1 MKLVTIQEVRDHC
14 RAEPEDDALLTIYA
28 DAAEQAAEDF
38 LNRRIFPRQT
48 DLDTAIA
55 GLPTAVAAAE
65 TAYGTA
71 RDAARGLSGEA
82 RCVAMQAAEATW
94 KRAVT
99 QARETAIGIVV
110 NPAIKDAVLLIAGH
124 LYRNRESVIT
134 GTIAT
139 EIPEGP
145 RTMLW
150 PHRVGLGV

>member
-1 MKLVTIQEVRDHC
+1 MKLVTIEEVRNHC

-38 LNRRIFPRQT
+38 LNRRVFPTQQA
-48 DLDTAIA
+48 LDD
-55 GLPTAVAAAE
+55 AVAALPVEVADAE
-65 TAYGTA
+65 LAYAGA
-71 RDAARGLSGEA
+71 REAARALTGHARCIALDAAGSNWRK
-82 RCVAMQAAEATW
+82 T
-94 KRAVT
+94 VT
-99 QARETAIGIVV
+99 RARETALGMVV
-110 NPAIKDAVLLIAGH
+110 NAAIHDAVLLIAGH
-124 LYRNRESVIT
+124 LYRNREAVIT